1 MSELRIDYIDLDE
14 LPEATRNARRHD
26 LDAIAGAYRRLGF
39 TRPGLI
45 DERTGRLVAGHGRR
59 LALRRDLERG
69 GKPPKGIR
77 QTTGGWAMPV
87 VRGWASRD
95 DAEADAAALA
105 DNKVG
110 ESGGYDDD
118 VLLDILA
125 DLAADAPDL
134 LRAAHFDSDDLDRL
148 LESTT
153 SPAGADLAGLGDD
166 EDPFARPGMSDID
179 EVGSTREE
187 EPGDREDDDGPG
199 ALDVTPAWR
208 TLQPWKATYHRGGVD
223 GARRVREW
231 CHRYGIPTIDP
242 EDFCAEHPDDVVLDH
257 RPGHAPDILEAGRWL
272 TRDGQT
278 GRLEMWSRDEFADRF
293 VPANEPARRVQRD
306 AKPAQ
311 PGRQERSAA
320 TVPTAAELLRNGSGV
335 LLGSVGPAGLQVS
348 PVADALDTAR
358 HE

>member
-87 VRGWASRD
+87 VRGWSSRD

-118 VLLDILA
+118 VLLDILG

-148 LESTT
+148 LESV
-153 SPAGADLAGLGDD
+153 SIGREHLDYGDG
-166 EDPFARPGMSDID
+166 DPFDRPDPVD
-179 EVGSTREE
+179 LDDVGSTREE
-187 EPGDREDDDGPG
+187 EPAPREDDDGPG

-208 TLQPWKATYHRGGVD
+208 TLQPWKAIYHRGGVD

-231 CHRYGIPTIDP
+231 CHRYGIQTIDP
-242 EDFCAEHPDDVVLDH
+242 EEFCAEHPDDVVLNH
-257 RPGHAPDILEAGRWL
+257 RPGHAPDVLQAGRWL

-278 GRLEMWSRDEFADRF
+278 GLLELWTRDEFADRF
-293 VPANEPARRVQRD
+293 VPANEPARREQRD
-306 AKPAQ
+306 ARPTTPAKKVK
-311 PGRQERSAA
+311 A
-320 TVPTAAELLRNGSGV
+320 TVPTAAELLRNGTGV
-335 LLGSVGPAGLQVS
+335 LIGSVGPAGLRVS
-348 PVADALDTAR
+348 SVADALDTAP